1 MRTECIVLFFL
12 LLYFIE
18 FFWIYIDEWTV
29 IPMSTAHIFWN
40 NKYHIAPSSLF
51 VCYGQQS
58 WSIYNKQ
65 VLWPYVTISRPTDVI
80 RITLFRVVSQFIYHN
95 LGMYFVLEPR
105 PQRGIHCKC
114 FLSCSNSLFHVT
126 VIRDLVL
133 EHLGATCCIKTFAVS
148 SWRLFLMSTSQC
160 KQTIL
165 TWLNG
170 YYFVEYCNRKCDY
183 YRVVFN
189 CCQIKLRVLVL
200 KAVKGKPDRCSFLL
214 LVWKVL
220 DPL

>member
-148 SWRLFLMSTSQC
+148 SWRLFF
-160 KQTIL
+160 
-165 TWLNG
+165 NV
-170 YYFVEYCNRKCDY
+170 YF
-183 YRVVFN
+183 
-189 CCQIKLRVLVL
+189 
-200 KAVKGKPDRCSFLL
+200 AM
-214 LVWKVL
+214 
-220 DPL
+220 